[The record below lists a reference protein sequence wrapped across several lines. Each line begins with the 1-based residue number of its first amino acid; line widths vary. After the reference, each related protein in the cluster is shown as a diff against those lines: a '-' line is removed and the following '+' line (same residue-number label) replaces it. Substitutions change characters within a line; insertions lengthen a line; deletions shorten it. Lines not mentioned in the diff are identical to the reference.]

1 MHRYVLIFTFDVVT
15 LNEYIKLSISTAILH
30 IWSCQVRQVLRSPLT
45 LE

>member
-30 IWSCQVRQVLRSPLT
+30 I
-45 LE
+45 